1 MNWMEALYQT
11 YEKQTRRIGKRET
24 KKIFRQKKG
33 KDVSGEEDEAPL
45 QAVAP
50 LLPLYHSS
58 QKAHVTVVLNA
69 HGELRGAR
77 LNGRD
82 DMETLIPV
90 TEASSGRT
98 SGVCAHPL
106 CDKLQYVAGD
116 APLYLNADPGK
127 EKKQTE
133 DWKKSFL
140 QYLEGMEEW
149 RCFAPE
155 QRMLQSIEAYV
166 KKGTLIQD
174 LVERGI
180 LLLDEETGRL
190 MTAWKGEKENK
201 PPIFDAVSP
210 GTQDG
215 VFIRWKVGG
224 IMEEVQEEVWLNQ
237 ALQQCW
243 AEYVESCDAP
253 RGLCYV
259 LGEESKLA
267 SSHPARLRH
276 TGDKAKLISS
286 NDVNGYT
293 FRGRMLEASEVCG
306 VSTEVTQKAHSAL
319 RWLLSRQGWHDGDLH
334 LLVWSLNL
342 LKVPN
347 PCEEMDESGE
357 DDFEESDDAQIV
369 LARKFREA
377 IHKADAHDLM
387 GEIQRLERE
396 NERVFVLGLNSAS
409 PGRMALVY
417 FKDYRL
423 SDYLANLMAWHM
435 ACRWY
440 QYATKDYQYIGAP
453 SIRMI
458 IQTAYGLQVDDKLRQ
473 AATSRLLPC
482 LLERQPIPL
491 DIERMCAVRATRRA
505 QMEYWERER
514 SLGVACAIYL
524 YNHNQSR
531 QQPYTMSLDTSITTR
546 SYLFG
551 RLLAVAECTER
562 AAQRVT
568 LSGDSSD
575 SKKDYRPTNAEK
587 LMQRF
592 SLRPSSTWFLLDVN
606 HLPPYRQILTKKDY
620 RSQIHFDKLLGEIM
634 DQFDPADMADDSPL
648 DSSFLL
654 GYHCQKRAI
663 YKKKDAEV
671 EGDATEAAE

>member
-1 MNWMEALYQT
+1 MNWMEALDWT
-11 YEKQTRRIGKRET
+11 YESQKWRIGKHET
-24 KKIFRQKKG
+24 KKVVRKK
-33 KDVSGEEDEAPL
+33 KRKNVSGEESEVSLRA
-45 QAVAP
+45 ATP

-58 QKAHVTVVLNA
+58 QKAHVTVVLNTR
-69 HGELRGAR
+69 GELRDVR

-82 DMETLIPV
+82 DMETVIPV
-90 TEASSGRT
+90 TEASSIRT
-98 SGVCAHPL
+98 DVCAHPL

-133 DWKKSFL
+133 DWKKSFP
-140 QYLEGMEEW
+140 QYLERLAEW
-149 RCFAPE
+149 REIAPD
-155 QRMLQSIEAYV
+155 QRMLQSIETYV
-166 KKGTLIQD
+166 KKGTLIRD

-180 LLLDEETGRL
+180 LFLDQETGRL
-190 MTAWKGEKENK
+190 MIAWKGEKENK

-210 GTQDG
+210 GTQDD

-224 IMEEVQEEVWLNQ
+224 IMEEVQEEVWLNEN
-237 ALQQCW
+237 LQRSW
-243 AEYVESCDAP
+243 VEYERSRNVKLG
-253 RGLCYV
+253 RCYV
-259 LGEESKLA
+259 SGQMCRLA
-267 SSHPARLRH
+267 NFHPARLRH
-276 TGDKAKLISS
+276 TGDRAKLISS
-286 NDVNGYT
+286 NDKDGYT
-293 FRGRMLEASEVCG
+293 FRGRMIEASEVCG
-306 VSTEVTQKAHSAL
+306 VSAEVTQKAHSAL

-334 LLVWSLNL
+334 LLVWSLDL

-357 DDFEESDDAQIV
+357 DELQEADDAQIV

-377 IHKADAHDLM
+377 IHKADAHDLT

-423 SDYLANLMAWHM
+423 SDYLANLLAWHM
-435 ACRWY
+435 VCRWY

-505 QMEYWERER
+505 QMDYWERER

-531 QQPYTMSLDTSITTR
+531 QQPYTMSLDTNITTR

-562 AAQRVT
+562 AAQKVA
-568 LSGDSSD
+568 LGGDSPD
-575 SKKDYRPTNAEK
+575 GKKDFRPTNAEK

-592 SLRPSSTWFLLDVN
+592 SMRPSSTWFLLDVN
-606 HLPPYRQILTKKDY
+606 HLPPYRQILTKRNY
-620 RSQIHFDKLLGEIM
+620 GLQNYFDKWLGEIM
-634 DQFDPADMADDSPL
+634 DQFEPADMADDSPL
-648 DSSFLL
+648 DSAFLL

-663 YKKKDAEV
+663 YKKKGSEV
-671 EGDATEAAE
+671 EGEATEAIE